1 MKKITIRKREIVT
14 DVRWYEAE
22 ISSEDFPEILKED
35 FDIND
40 CSDELHDELWDL
52 DWDFLHDKAI
62 SPDVDFS
69 IKE

>member
-1 MKKITIRKREIVT
+1 MKKITILRREIVT

-40 CSDELHDELWDL
+40 VSDELYDELDGA
-52 DWDFLHDKAI
+52 DWDFVNDKAL
-62 SPDVDFS
+62 SPEVEYS
-69 IKE
+69 IKK